1 MHRYD
6 YEPSCQQRCLRPVA
20 LCEAL
25 CAAVRVDVTASALLR
40 GQEVLCELSRI
51 EQLPRCRSYVCGLL
65 AALRCL
71 CDRYALQEEMPLK
84 TVVADLLAGGFAG
97 RGDGYPAA
105 PLRAIDVMS
114 ALNRL
119 RAPELFVMR

>member
-1 MHRYD
+1 MRALPHRAAT
-6 YEPSCQQRCLRPVA
+6 PVPQLRVWTA
-20 LCEAL
+20 GG
-25 CAAVRVDVTASALLR
+25 AAVLVRSLRSA
-40 GQEVLCELSRI
+40 GGV
-51 EQLPRCRSYVCGLL
+51 
-65 AALRCL
+65 
-71 CDRYALQEEMPLK
+71 PLK